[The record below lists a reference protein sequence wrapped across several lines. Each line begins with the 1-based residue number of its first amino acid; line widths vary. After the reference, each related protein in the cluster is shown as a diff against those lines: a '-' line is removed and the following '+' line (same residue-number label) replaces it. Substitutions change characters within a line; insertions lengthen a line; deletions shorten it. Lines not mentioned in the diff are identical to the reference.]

1 MKKEVITFKEPKSPI
16 SEIFRNLRTSVQFAH
31 TKRGLHTL
39 LITSTNPG
47 EGKSWVSVN
56 LAVTFAQAG
65 KKVILVDC
73 DMRKGRQFSIFD
85 VPPTPG
91 LSNYLS
97 GVTSDGEES
106 SDSILSYIKETP
118 VENLFVIPAG
128 NVPPNPSELLVS
140 DSMVQAIDDLKMI
153 ADLVIFDGT
162 PCNLVTDSIII
173 SRYVDTTLIVS
184 AYRMTKMDELE
195 NLKKSIENVG
205 GKIAGVVINRTKVS
219 QKQYYSTYYYG
230 NHEKKKKEEIVEE
243 IREEKI
249 KEIIEEI
256 KQDEVVE
263 ENTTQATNQENNTE
277 KTVKNKKENKVE
289 KVNEVENNSEADF
302 EQIKIGIV
310 KPVDKIEEEPVEKV
324 EEKNQEEKDK
334 IEEKA
339 KIEENKKKEEAEKK
353 EEEKKVKELEDM
365 INEKLGES
373 KEDK

>member
-16 SEIFRNLRTSVQFAH
+16 SEIFRNLRTSVQFAN

-39 LITSTNPG
+39 LVTSTNPG

-56 LAVTFAQAG
+56 LAVAFAQAG

-85 VPPTPG
+85 VAPTPG

-97 GVTSDGEES
+97 GVTSEGEES

-128 NVPPNPSELLVS
+128 NIPPNPSELLVS
-140 DSMVQAIDDLKMI
+140 DGMAQAIDDLKMI
-153 ADLVIFDGT
+153 CDLVIFDGT

-195 NLKKSIENVG
+195 NLKKNIENVG
-205 GKIAGVVINRTKVS
+205 GKIAGVVINRTKMS

-230 NHEKKKKEEIVEE
+230 EHETEKEINGKKEDKKSFSEEEIKGLEKELDELEVKEFVQEEIEEVTKKPTKKSDKKEEKEE
-243 IREEKI
+243 T
-249 KEIIEEI
+249 
-256 KQDEVVE
+256 VV
-263 ENTTQATNQENNTE
+263 
-277 KTVKNKKENKVE
+277 
-289 KVNEVENNSEADF
+289 
-302 EQIKIGIV
+302 
-310 KPVDKIEEEPVEKV
+310 
-324 EEKNQEEKDK
+324 
-334 IEEKA
+334 EEKA
-339 KIEENKKKEEAEKK
+339 KIGIVELIDESKEEQKIKDAAEKV
-353 EEEKKVKELEDM
+353 EEQRKVKELEDT
-365 INEKLGES
+365 INEKLRES

>member
-1 MKKEVITFKEPKSPI
+1 MKKEVITYKEPKSPI
-16 SEIFRNLRTSVQFAH
+16 SEIFRNLRTSVQFAN
-31 TKRGLHTL
+31 TKRRLHTL

-56 LAVTFAQAG
+56 LAVTFAQTG

-106 SDSILSYIKETP
+106 SDSILSYVKETP

-140 DSMVQAIDDLKMI
+140 DGMLQAIDDLKLI

-184 AYRMTKMDELE
+184 AYRMTKMDEIE

-205 GKIAGVVINRTKVS
+205 GKIAGVVINRTKITH
-219 QKQYYSTYYYG
+219 KQYYSAYYYG
-230 NHEKKKKEEIVEE
+230 SHEMKKKQEEKKINDL
-243 IREEKI
+243 R
-249 KEIIEEI
+249 EEI
-256 KQDEVVE
+256 KKKVHEDDKE
-263 ENTTQATNQENNTE
+263 EKSNVT
-277 KTVKNKKENKVE
+277 VE
-289 KVNEVENNSEADF
+289 KKVDNKLEKPSENY
-302 EQIKIGIV
+302 EQIKIGII
-310 KPVDKIEEEPVEKV
+310 KTNENELNE
-324 EEKNQEEKDK
+324 
-334 IEEKA
+334 A
-339 KIEENKKKEEAEKK
+339 KKKLENKKSLEKIKEEAENKK
-353 EEEKKVKELEDM
+353 DKKKAKELEKA

-373 KEDK
+373 KEVK

>member
-56 LAVTFAQAG
+56 LAVAFAQAG

-140 DSMVQAIDDLKMI
+140 DSMGQAIDDLKMI

-173 SRYVDTTLIVS
+173 SRFVDTTLIVS

-230 NHEKKKKEEIVEE
+230 NHDKKKKEEKVEE
-243 IREEKI
+243 QREEKI
-249 KEIIEEI
+249 KEIVEEL
-256 KQDEVVE
+256 KQDENVE
-263 ENTTQATNQENNTE
+263 ELEPKKETNNVSEENEVKTEIKEISEEDKNTGKQI
-277 KTVKNKKENKVE
+277 KNKKENKE
-289 KVNEVENNSEADF
+289 EETDF

-310 KPVDKIEEEPVEKV
+310 KTIDEKEIEKRKI
-324 EEKNQEEKDK
+324 
-334 IEEKA
+334 
-339 KIEENKKKEEAEKK
+339 EEAEKQEK
-353 EEEKKVKELEDM
+353 DKKVKELEDI

-373 KEDK
+373 KEENK

>member
-1 MKKEVITFKEPKSPI
+1 MKKEVITYKEPKSPI
-16 SEIFRNLRTSVQFAH
+16 SEIFRNLRTSVQFAN

-39 LITSTNPG
+39 LVTSTNPG

-85 VPPTPG
+85 VAPTPG

-140 DSMVQAIDDLKMI
+140 DSMGQAIDDLKMI

-205 GKIAGVVINRTKVS
+205 GKIAGVVINRTKIS
-219 QKQYYSTYYYG
+219 QKQYYSAYYYG
-230 NHEKKKKEEIVEE
+230 GHEDKEKKEKDKEIENTQNTVEVKEQKEIKGIKENKVSANKVGKETKNVSKYTDNYEQIKIGTVKTVENETKTKNKKKKEEML
-243 IREEKI
+243 R
-249 KEIIEEI
+249 
-256 KQDEVVE
+256 
-263 ENTTQATNQENNTE
+263 
-277 KTVKNKKENKVE
+277 
-289 KVNEVENNSEADF
+289 
-302 EQIKIGIV
+302 
-310 KPVDKIEEEPVEKV
+310 
-324 EEKNQEEKDK
+324 
-334 IEEKA
+334 
-339 KIEENKKKEEAEKK
+339 KKEEVESKK
-353 EEEKKVKELEDM
+353 DKKKAKELEDM
-365 INEKLGES
+365 INEKLAES
-373 KEDK
+373 KEEKK

>member
-1 MKKEVITFKEPKSPI
+1 MKKEVITYKEPKSPI
-16 SEIFRNLRTSVQFAH
+16 SEIFRNLRTSVQFAN

-39 LITSTNPG
+39 LVTSTNPG

-85 VPPTPG
+85 VAPTPG

-140 DSMVQAIDDLKMI
+140 DSMGQAIDDLKMI

-205 GKIAGVVINRTKVS
+205 GKIAGVVINRTKIS
-219 QKQYYSTYYYG
+219 QKQYYSAYYYG
-230 NHEKKKKEEIVEE
+230 GHEDKEKK
-243 IREEKI
+243 
-249 KEIIEEI
+249 
-256 KQDEVVE
+256 
-263 ENTTQATNQENNTE
+263 
-277 KTVKNKKENKVE
+277 
-289 KVNEVENNSEADF
+289 
-302 EQIKIGIV
+302 
-310 KPVDKIEEEPVEKV
+310 
-324 EEKNQEEKDK
+324 EKDK
-334 IEEKA
+334 EIENTQNTVE
-339 KIEENKKKEEAEKK
+339 
-353 EEEKKVKELEDM
+353 VKEQ
-365 INEKLGES
+365 
-373 KEDK
+373 KEIKGIILFSLF